1 MANQGYMIVRIT
13 NPANPRPFIAWMD
26 DDRTIAQDMASWLR
40 HGETMEILEYV
51 PGIDPRADVNLIPQL
66 NLWRDHLKEQDDG
79 L

>member
-1 MANQGYMIVRIT
+1 MANQGYMIVRVT
-13 NPANPRPFIAWMD
+13 NAANPRPYLGWMEAD
-26 DDRTIAQDMASWLR
+26 TPIAQGMSRWLMR
-40 HGETMEILEYV
+40 GETMEILEYV